1 MNTTEEILWN
11 YLSSNN
17 WGLKFRRQHP
27 IAIYV
32 ADFYCHKLKLIIE
45 IDGSIH
51 QLEEVKKH
59 DAQREKNLNDLGLD
73 VLRFTND
80 EVQKKGENVLQ
91 KIQEYIDN
99 LSLGLGHQKSPL
111 GVGGITVKSPATVA
125 NIVCGFDILG
135 LCIDNPYDEFILSIS
150 DKIGVTIEN
159 IDEYNLPTD
168 ATKNVSGVALL
179 KMLEQENEIKGFHL
193 TSNKIIKP
201 GSGIGSSAASAA
213 GVVVAANNLLGNKFS
228 KRQLVDFAMY
238 GEEVAS
244 GAKHADNIAPA
255 IFGGITLIRSN
266 NPLDIISIDYPEL
279 FVTILHPQIEVK
291 TADARNILP
300 KEIPLKNAVT
310 QWANVAG
317 LITGFMQHDYDLIS
331 RSMEDVVVEP
341 YRSKLIPYFYEVKN
355 ACKESGAL
363 GGGISGSGPSIFMLS
378 RTVEI
383 AAAVEIAMK
392 YVYSKTGIEFHTH
405 ISSINKT
412 GVSVV

>member
-1 MNTTEEILWN
+1 MN
-11 YLSSNN
+11 S
-17 WGLKFRRQHP
+17 
-27 IAIYV
+27 
-32 ADFYCHKLKLIIE
+32 
-45 IDGSIH
+45 
-51 QLEEVKKH
+51 VK
-59 DAQREKNLNDLGLD
+59 
-73 VLRFTND
+73 
-80 EVQKKGENVLQ
+80 
-91 KIQEYIDN
+91 
-99 LSLGLGHQKSPL
+99 
-111 GVGGITVKSPATVA
+111 VKSPATVA

-135 LCIDNPYDEFILSIS
+135 LCLDNPCDEFTLSLS
-150 DKIGVTIEN
+150 DKVGVTIEN

-179 KMLEQENEIKGFHL
+179 KMLEQEKNIKGFHL
-193 TSNKIIKP
+193 ISNKIIKP

-213 GVVVAANNLLGNKFS
+213 GVMVAANYLLS
-228 KRQLVDFAMY
+228 KKYSKQQLVDFAIF

-255 IFGGITLIRSN
+255 VFGGITLIRSN

-317 LITGFMQHDYDLIS
+317 LVTGFMQHDYDLIS
-331 RSMEDVVVEP
+331 RSLEDVVVEP

-355 ACKESGAL
+355 ACKNAGAL

-378 RTVEI
+378 RTAETATSVEL
-383 AAAVEIAMK
+383 AMK
-392 YVYSKTGIEFHTH
+392 EVYSKTGIEFHTH